1 MTSRKFPVTW
11 SETHGTQGG
20 LMNTGANAYSTPG
33 ELINTGAGAHGT
45 PDGLMN
51 MVDWMG

>member
-1 MTSRKFPVTW
+1 
-11 SETHGTQGG
+11 
-20 LMNTGANAYSTPG
+20 MNTGANAYSTPG